1 MDFRFA
7 GIIIDGMMNLQDYQL
22 YLFDFDG
29 LLVDTE
35 QLHYSAYME
44 MSRRH
49 GCPLDWDFS
58 RFCLEAHA
66 QAMGFFDGL
75 VKEYPD
81 ALEKGP
87 SKQELYEE
95 KKRIY
100 VELLQ
105 NSSLQLMDG
114 AETFLTALEKH
125 QIKKAV
131 VTNSPK
137 AQIELIKKALPVLQK
152 IPVWITREQYKD
164 PKPSPEGYLKA
175 ISQLAEPGDRIIG
188 FEDTLKGLQALLAAD
203 VDSVLICPSDH
214 KHVEEGKRLG
224 ARHFESLS
232 SYLTSIR

>member
-1 MDFRFA
+1 M
-7 GIIIDGMMNLQDYQL
+7 DGMMNLQEYQL

-35 QLHYSAYME
+35 QLHYAAYME
-44 MSRRH
+44 MSRQH

-58 RFCLEAHA
+58 RFCREAHTK
-66 QAMGFFDGL
+66 AMGFFDGL

-100 VELLQ
+100 VEMLQ

-114 AETFLTALEKH
+114 VEALITALEAH
-125 QIKKAV
+125 QIKTAV

-137 AQIELIKKALPVLQK
+137 AQIELIKKKLPIL
-152 IPVWITREQYKD
+152 
-164 PKPSPEGYLKA
+164 
-175 ISQLAEPGDRIIG
+175 
-188 FEDTLKGLQALLAAD
+188 
-203 VDSVLICPSDH
+203 
-214 KHVEEGKRLG
+214 
-224 ARHFESLS
+224 
-232 SYLTSIR
+232 